1 MRKLQAKD
9 LFEFSRL
16 VKQIGIKEELKSV
29 CMNSNTMQDV
39 YESGFEILYGIFDK
53 ATEQQAEKK
62 LFEFFSKVFE
72 MPMEEVE
79 EMDPVEF
86 INAILQVANVE
97 KWKSFFLCGSFF
109 EGVELKELL
118 LRRYHS
124 LDFVNDMELME
135 FLEFIQ
141 LAREK
146 DLEERLYQQWCAML
160 PEFAE
165 YIVFEEFKDM
175 MTGKKVDMR
184 PAEEIMDEIKTLHA
198 KEGESNGTRDI

>member
-1 MRKLQAKD
+1 M
-9 LFEFSRL
+9 
-16 VKQIGIKEELKSV
+16 
-29 CMNSNTMQDV
+29 
-39 YESGFEILYGIFDK
+39 
-53 ATEQQAEKK
+53 EK
-62 LFEFFSKVFE
+62 
-72 MPMEEVE
+72 
-79 EMDPVEF
+79 
-86 INAILQVANVE
+86 
-97 KWKSFFLCGSFF
+97 FFLCGSFF

-165 YIVFEEFKDM
+165 YIVFGEFKDM

-184 PAEEIMDEIKTLHA
+184 PKEEIMEEIKTLHA
-198 KEGESNGTRDI
+198 TKEGENNGTGNI

>member
-72 MPMEEVE
+72 MPLEEVE

-97 KWKSFFLCGSFF
+97 KWKSFFSAAAS
-109 EGVELKELL
+109 LK
-118 LRRYHS
+118 
-124 LDFVNDMELME
+124 
-135 FLEFIQ
+135 
-141 LAREK
+141 
-146 DLEERLYQQWCAML
+146 
-160 PEFAE
+160 
-165 YIVFEEFKDM
+165 
-175 MTGKKVDMR
+175 G
-184 PAEEIMDEIKTLHA
+184 
-198 KEGESNGTRDI
+198 

>member
-1 MRKLQAKD
+1 M
-9 LFEFSRL
+9 
-16 VKQIGIKEELKSV
+16 
-29 CMNSNTMQDV
+29 
-39 YESGFEILYGIFDK
+39 
-53 ATEQQAEKK
+53 EK
-62 LFEFFSKVFE
+62 
-72 MPMEEVE
+72 
-79 EMDPVEF
+79 
-86 INAILQVANVE
+86 
-97 KWKSFFLCGSFF
+97 FFLCGSFF

-198 KEGESNGTRDI
+198 KEGENNGTRDI

>member
-1 MRKLQAKD
+1 M
-9 LFEFSRL
+9 
-16 VKQIGIKEELKSV
+16 
-29 CMNSNTMQDV
+29 
-39 YESGFEILYGIFDK
+39 
-53 ATEQQAEKK
+53 EK
-62 LFEFFSKVFE
+62 
-72 MPMEEVE
+72 
-79 EMDPVEF
+79 
-86 INAILQVANVE
+86 
-97 KWKSFFLCGSFF
+97 FFLCGSFF

-165 YIVFEEFKDM
+165 YIVFDEFKDM

-184 PAEEIMDEIKTLHA
+184 PKEEIMEEIKTLHA